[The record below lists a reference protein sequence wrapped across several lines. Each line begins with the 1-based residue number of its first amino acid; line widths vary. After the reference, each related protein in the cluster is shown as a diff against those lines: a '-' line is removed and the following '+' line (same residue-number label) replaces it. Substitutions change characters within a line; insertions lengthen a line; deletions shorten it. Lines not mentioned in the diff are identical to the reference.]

1 MVQGEGCSVDDQAQP
16 LGSRYL
22 LDEPIGH
29 GAMGTVWR
37 GRLKETDERVAV
49 KLLRPELA
57 AEPEVVARFV
67 QERSVLLKLRHP
79 HLVPVRD
86 LVIEGTALALVME
99 LIDGDDLRTHLR
111 RKGTTTPGFAATVVS
126 QIADALVAVHA
137 ERVVHRD
144 LKPANVLLERAFGD
158 KAPRARLTDF
168 GVARVLDGPGLTS
181 MTSLIGTPEYL
192 APEVI
197 DGGEPTPAADV
208 YAAGVMLYELVGGR
222 SPYAG
227 GHPMAVLRRH
237 SESTPRRIPG
247 CPPQLWRLIERC
259 LAKDP
264 AARPTAAELSTRLR
278 QMGGFLVSLP
288 ALDPLPAL
296 GEEPASGAAYAPEPP
311 AKPRSVAP
319 ILASRAP
326 AAAAAAAGASG
337 PASRAH
343 DEGQRPVEEV
353 GEAAHVA
360 PDEDLEDRPRRLRL
374 LVGAA
379 ITLGLAAGALAASG
393 VFSDRSDSGQRPGGG
408 HTVVAAPGGLPT
420 DHAVPALASPSA
432 IPVDKLLTGHTM
444 PPTTAH
450 PSTGA
455 ARVTPGAS
463 PSGAPVPPGHGSPT
477 PTTGGGQPSYTCLP
491 AYHYATKPKV
501 GVNACYA
508 TNGTTVSVI
517 TMAVGPVGT
526 KVDLRSELHNAT
538 TGKLIGASHVC
549 KNVVLAPDAPQVCG
563 PFAVKAVTKG
573 QQYSPEA
580 GWKQVTALLW
590 TTVLGPLLSL

>member
-1 MVQGEGCSVDDQAQP
+1 MDRQAQP

-37 GRLKETDERVAV
+37 GRLKESDERVAV

-67 QERSVLLKLRHP
+67 QERSVLLTLRHP

-111 RKGTTTPGFAATVVS
+111 YKGTTTPAFAATVVS

-137 ERVVHRD
+137 ERIVHRD

-181 MTSLIGTPEYL
+181 MTSLVGTPEYL

-197 DGGEPTPAADV
+197 DGAEPTPAADM
-208 YAAGVMLYELVGGR
+208 YAAGVMLYELIAGR
-222 SPYAG
+222 SPFAG

-237 SESTPRRIPG
+237 AESAPNRIPG

-264 AARPTAAELSTRLR
+264 AERPSAAELSTRLR
-278 QMGGFLVSLP
+278 QMGGFLVGLP

-296 GEEPASGAAYAPEPP
+296 TGEAIARSPLAPEPP
-311 AKPRSVAP
+311 VRPRSVAP
-319 ILASRAP
+319 VVLAARAEAPGGPDEDKARVEYVGDAP
-326 AAAAAAAGASG
+326 AAG
-337 PASRAH
+337 
-343 DEGQRPVEEV
+343 
-353 GEAAHVA
+353 
-360 PDEDLEDRPRRLRL
+360 PDEDLEESRPRRLRL

-393 VFSDRSDSGQRPGGG
+393 VFSHRAADGNQQPGGG
-408 HTVVAAPGGLPT
+408 HSVVAAPAAGPT
-420 DHAVPALASPSA
+420 DRPASPSA
-432 IPVDKLLTGHTM
+432 IPVDKLLAGHTM
-444 PPTTAH
+444 PPASAH
-450 PSTGA
+450 PGGVAGRT
-455 ARVTPGAS
+455 TPSAS
-463 PSGAPVPPGHGSPT
+463 PAKTPVAPGHGT
-477 PTTGGGQPSYTCLP
+477 PKPSTSSGGQPSYTCLP
-491 AYHYATKPKV
+491 AYHYSANPKV

-508 TNGTTVSVI
+508 TNGNTVSVI

-526 KVDLRSELHNAT
+526 KVDLRSELHNAA
-538 TGKLIGASHVC
+538 GKLVGASHVC
-549 KNVVLAPDAPQVCG
+549 KNVVLAPAEPKVCG
-563 PFAVKAVTKG
+563 PFAVKAVTAG
-573 QQYSPEA
+573 QKYAPQA
-580 GWKQVTALLW
+580 AWKQLTSLLW
-590 TTVLGPLLSL
+590 TSVLGPLLSL